1 MRGATPKAG
10 LAQWLSR
17 ERARPGTTYATF
29 VPNEGKGVGN
39 GFSQVCSWV
48 GIRKSARSPA
58 LIRLCRQHAAARQ
71 HECERWGQ
79 PAQGQVAAVGI
90 ALIVEG
96 RGREWR
102 RLTAVCGCNHWSLS
116 SLDGASVVALSS
128 LSACSGVPVARSLN
142 DDVTPPWHHQKQN
155 APHHRCCHSPHRPR
169 RLKVALSHKDGEDE
183 ADKSRAVGQRRAAVA
198 ARAIRRWRVPRV
210 AWLSVT

>member
-10 LAQWLSR
+10 LAQWQSR

-71 HECERWGQ
+71 HECERWG

-116 SLDGASVVALSS
+116 SLDGASLVALSS
-128 LSACSGVPVARSLN
+128 SPLHTLY
-142 DDVTPPWHHQKQN
+142 DDVTLALASSK
-155 APHHRCCHSPHRPR
+155 AKRSSPSLPSPSSSSSPLESCPIAQGWR
-169 RLKVALSHKDGEDE
+169 RRGRQVARNGATTRGGGCEGNKTLACATRGVVERS
-183 ADKSRAVGQRRAAVA
+183 VA
-198 ARAIRRWRVPRV
+198 CG
-210 AWLSVT
+210 